1 MKKICLA
8 LIFALSLLM
17 LHGETGH
24 ESKSMGEQ
32 INEAIAINVVFT
44 ADLGFYKLPITDT
57 VISTWIIMAIL
68 IGGSIFLTRNLQ
80 DVPGRPQALVE
91 GFVEFINNFAKNNIG
106 HHWRPYAPYI
116 GTVALFLALA
126 NCASIL
132 TPVAG
137 FGFEPLFEIKP
148 PTRDINITAA
158 FAVSTIGIVIF
169 SRFRY
174 KGPLGFLKSLFKPV
188 AFMLPFNLLE
198 YIVRPLSLC
207 LRLFGNILG
216 AFIIMRLVEALVP
229 VLIPPIF
236 GLYFDLF
243 DGALQTIVF
252 VFLSTIFIAEA
263 VE

>member
-1 MKKICLA
+1 MKKICMALLLA
-8 LIFALSLLM
+8 CTLILLQAEERKASSI
-17 LHGETGH
+17 GE
-24 ESKSMGEQ
+24 K

-44 ADLGFYKLPITDT
+44 VNLGFYEMPITDT

-68 IGGSIFLTRNLQ
+68 VGASLLATRNLKE
-80 DVPGRPQALVE
+80 VPGRGQAAVE
-91 GFVEFINNFAKNNIG
+91 GFVEFINKFAKDNIG
-106 HHWRPYAPYI
+106 HHSKPYAPFI
-116 GTVALFLALA
+116 GTVALFLAVA
-126 NCASIL
+126 NCVSL
-132 TPVAG
+132 LSPVGG

-158 FAVSTIGIVIF
+158 FAVSTITSVIF

-216 AFIIMRLVEALVP
+216 AFIIMRLLEALVP

-243 DGALQTIVF
+243 DGMLQTIVF